1 MRVMVFF
8 DLPMKTAA
16 ERKAYA
22 TFRKNLIREGFLM
35 VQESVYVWIA
45 TTRESAGFL
54 ETRVSSFV
62 PPKGLVQSLIITEK
76 QYSSIKYLL
85 GDRTTDIRD
94 YDDRTVII

>member
-8 DLPMKTAA
+8 DLPVKTAA

-35 VQESVYVWIA
+35 VQESVYVRIA

-54 ETRVSSFV
+54 EARVSSFV
-62 PPKGLVQSLIITEK
+62 PPEGLVQSLIITEK

-85 GDRTTDIRD
+85 GDRTKDIRD
-94 YDDRTVII
+94 YDDRTMII

>member
-35 VQESVYVWIA
+35 VQESVYVRIA

-54 ETRVSSFV
+54 ETRVPSFV